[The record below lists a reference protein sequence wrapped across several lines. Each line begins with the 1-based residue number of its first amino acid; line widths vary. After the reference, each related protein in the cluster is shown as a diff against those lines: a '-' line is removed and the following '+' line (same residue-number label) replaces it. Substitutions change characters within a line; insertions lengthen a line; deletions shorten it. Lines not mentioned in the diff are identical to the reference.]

1 MHTLVDPNDPVIQL
15 SFNNPLNTSV
25 QLGDIAY
32 FANTTAVGGSG
43 LQHAQIPD
51 YLNDA
56 PPPHETA
63 GQQDIIKIGVIVE
76 IQQFDET
83 LSPPSFIRCSVPQEL
98 FNQYFGQITGVECTI
113 SFEQTSI
120 CANKTFVSYN
130 ELLNNSTGF
139 VDKLQ
144 LGSNFWFGN
153 IGPSYEGPRVYK
165 YAGHGQSSSFPNNP
179 GSLFMNLAGQ
189 RAGEFFAMILHWFWD
204 NPNGQNLTFSDYVF
218 EHWTGVPYIQ
228 YKYYIFSGGGVQ
240 NHVGFDNVSEIIDFW
255 RSEYIAWNS
264 VPPPNYDKY
273 FPWSLNYNNQ
283 PQTQNFTNIVQ
294 GCSFDTWYNRD
305 PRPMNVLTHQVNPAT
320 EVCNDFTTNCDPGSF
335 IMFSKDNK
343 ANQSDLLGYYSLVE
357 YRNNSKTEAELYNV
371 GASFYESSK

>member
-32 FANTTAVGGSG
+32 FANTIAVGGSG

-83 LSPPSFIRCSVPQEL
+83 LTPPSFIRCSMPQEL
-98 FNQYFGQITGVECTI
+98 FNQYFGQISGSACETFEECTDDCDRTVATYAW
-113 SFEQTSI
+113 TSYPGGPTGWGPRETAI
-120 CANKTFVSYN
+120 NNSSPNGNDLINFFFDNPTFHVDDYKFHHWSNPLGANYPKGLSSVCQVVPSNYDPQNGLYFNNIYDNVYHKVTNIVVSWDFYSQSTLGGSYN
-130 ELLNNSTGF
+130 NNHANIKTANEALDLLMTALPNQG
-139 VDKLQ
+139 LQ
-144 LGSNFWFGN
+144 LGM
-153 IGPSYEGPRVYK
+153 SYLDIVALNAPL
-165 YAGHGQSSSFPNNP
+165 PNP
-179 GSLFMNLAGQ
+179 
-189 RAGEFFAMILHWFWD
+189 
-204 NPNGQNLTFSDYVF
+204 LT
-218 EHWTGVPYIQ
+218 HPYT
-228 YKYYIFSGGGVQ
+228 
-240 NHVGFDNVSEIIDFW
+240 DPD
-255 RSEYIAWNS
+255 YIAIG
-264 VPPPNYDKY
+264 
-273 FPWSLNYNNQ
+273 L
-283 PQTQNFTNIVQ
+283 QTAAITDGRCSSVQ
-294 GCSFDTWYNRD
+294 GD
-305 PRPMNVLTHQVNPAT
+305 
-320 EVCNDFTTNCDPGSF
+320 CDVGSF

-343 ANQSDLLGYYSLVE
+343 ANQSDLLGYHSLVE